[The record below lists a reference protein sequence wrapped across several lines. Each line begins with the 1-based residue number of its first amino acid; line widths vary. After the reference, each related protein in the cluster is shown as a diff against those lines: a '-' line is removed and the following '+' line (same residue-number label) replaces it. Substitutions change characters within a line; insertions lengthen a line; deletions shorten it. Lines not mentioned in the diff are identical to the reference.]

1 MHELRK
7 LISSVTSQLYASA
20 LLRCLLL
27 AASAYLLVSA
37 FAGSAHFISV
47 LSGVVGFAAGI
58 GLTRIFQNK
67 KFTAISLI
75 HKYVG
80 GTEHS
85 LHLLDKAELNIA
97 EQLQV
102 ERIAGRQF
110 DFPFSQLYRG
120 LGAYVGLMLFA
131 AAFHF
136 IYPTIIIDK
145 KDKEVGI
152 NEHITVQKENP
163 PVAPKFESASV
174 SITPPAYTKL
184 PKRESNDLNVSTI
197 SGSSLQWKIAFT
209 HSENLEVRLANNR
222 GEEIPFRRQQGSF
235 IHSDR
240 LTGSGLFAIKGYWK
254 DSLVYQS
261 EFYRLEAIP
270 DMAPKIEP
278 ASKELY
284 KYHFLKDK
292 KTIQISAKVSDDFL
306 VKQAFIVATLAR
318 GSGENVKFR
327 EVKFPLSPSN
337 FKQANLQKEINLN
350 ELNFAPGDEL
360 YYYWAAV
367 DNKTPQANFSKSDTY
382 FLVFKD
388 TAQVE
393 EAELATMAV
402 NIMPEYFRSQRQI
415 IIDTEKLI
423 ARRKKLVQKEFAS
436 VSNEIGFDQKVL
448 RLRYGQYLGEEF
460 ETSIGGGGA
469 PPPGADSGNML
480 DAFTHKSDGEG
491 EAAERRTSEP
501 AHQDEHDHGKEHSEA
516 GEKDPIAAL
525 MEQYVHAHDNAET
538 NTFYEQSTRSL
549 LKMAL
554 EQMWQSE
561 LHLRMY
567 EPEKAL
573 PFEHKALEYLKSAQ
587 HKARTYV
594 KKSGY
599 DPAPIKEKEMRL
611 SGELKEISSYL
622 NNAKFFDN
630 KSTAQL
636 AAEISG
642 FLEIN
647 TRSKNQQLSFQQ
659 IGTALSDRLIN
670 SEPFN
675 GGLGNWEMIGSL
687 QKLVSGKV
695 LTRKEMQHLKT
706 DLAKYT
712 DRSEQSKRGYSSEK
726 KLEQAF
732 WKRMQ

>member
-7 LISSVTSQLYASA
+7 LIGSVTSQLYASA
-20 LLRCLLL
+20 VLRCLML

-37 FAGSAHFISV
+37 FAGSAHLISV
-47 LSGVVGFAAGI
+47 LSGVAGFVAGV
-58 GLTRIFQNK
+58 GLTRVFRNK
-67 KFTAISLI
+67 KLTAISLI
-75 HKYVG
+75 HQYVG

-85 LHLLDKAELNIA
+85 LHLLDKSELNLA
-97 EQLQV
+97 EQLQM

-110 DFPFSQLYRG
+110 DFPFSKLYRG
-120 LGAYVGLMLFA
+120 SGAYAGLLVFA

-136 IYPTIIIDK
+136 IYPTLNFDK
-145 KDKEVGI
+145 KDEEVSI
-152 NEHITVQKENP
+152 IEHIIRQKENLIVIP
-163 PVAPKFESASV
+163 EFKSAK
-174 SITPPAYTKL
+174 IAIIPPAYTKL
-184 PKRESNDLNVSTI
+184 PKRESNDLNVSTL
-197 SGSSLQWKIAFT
+197 SGSLLQWKITFT
-209 HSENLEVRLANNR
+209 QSENLEVRLANNR
-222 GEEIPFRRQQGSF
+222 GEEIAFRKQQGSF

-240 LTGSGLFAIKGYWK
+240 LTGSGLYAIKGYWK

-270 DMAPKIEP
+270 DLAPKIEP

-284 KYHFLKDK
+284 NYHFLKDK
-292 KTIQISAKVSDDFL
+292 KTIRISAKVSDDFL
-306 VKQAFIVATLAR
+306 VKQAFIIATLAR

-327 EVKFPLSPSN
+327 EVKFPLSPTD
-337 FKQANLQKEINLN
+337 FKQASLQKEINLN

-360 YYYWAAV
+360 YYYWAAI

-423 ARRKKLVQKEFAS
+423 ASRKKLAQKQFAS

-460 ETSIGGGGA
+460 ETSIGGAGA
-469 PPPGADSGNML
+469 PPSGADGGNML

-491 EAAERRTSEP
+491 EAAERRASEP
-501 AHQDEHDHGKEHSEA
+501 AHEHDHGKEHSDA

-525 MEQYVHAHDNAET
+525 MEQYVHAHDDAET

-599 DPAPIKEKEMRL
+599 DPPPIKEKEKRL
-611 SGELKEISSYL
+611 SGELKEISSDL
-622 NNAKFFDN
+622 NQTKFFDT

-642 FLEIN
+642 YLEMN
-647 TRSKNQQLSFQQ
+647 TRSKNQELGLQQ
-659 IGTALSDRLIN
+659 IGAALSDRLIN
-670 SEPFN
+670 SGPFN
-675 GGLGNWEMIGSL
+675 GGLKNWKMIALL

-695 LTRKEMQHLKT
+695 LTMKEMQHLKT
-706 DLAKYT
+706 DLAKIT
-712 DRSEQSKRGYSSEK
+712 NRFEQSKRDYSSEK